1 MAPEEARNPIY
12 KCING
17 TTMKSLFITFL
28 VLFGF
33 RLLVGLTSQFVIHPL
48 MLKLN
53 ILKEDIRLRITIQ
66 NKAEARLVHA
76 KVFPLHMQARERP
89 RRKRSSE
96 GERGVLTRQLLSV
109 YTVRATCLH
118 VPRQKCDMC
127 ADGLGRC

>member
-1 MAPEEARNPIY
+1 MTPEEARNPIY

-48 MLKLN
+48 ILKLN
-53 ILKEDIRLRITIQ
+53 ILREDIRLRITIK
-66 NKAEARLVHA
+66 NKAEARLAHA

-89 RRKRSSE
+89 RRKRTSE
-96 GERGVLTRQLLSV
+96 GERGFDASASRRVQ
-109 YTVRATCLH
+109 
-118 VPRQKCDMC
+118 C
-127 ADGLGRC
+127 AGTGSAHAQPKV